1 MTTEELETVK
11 DLVLREVPHIL
22 EQDPGFAVFIEGLL
36 SEKFPRRDEFARLL
50 DELQATRAESR
61 QQLVKVDERFVKVD
75 EQFEAARA
83 ENRQQFVRV
92 DERFAKVDERL
103 VGVERRLDELETNLT
118 RQIQGLQTWMEL
130 NIGGFQNKAGRR
142 LEDVVAGAFCYA
154 LKRNDILPEQV
165 LLRQV
170 ITDEAGLVYRPGRR
184 REVDIIAHGKGI
196 IVFEVKSTA
205 DRDDVDDLAD
215 KVALVRHQ
223 HPGQLVEG
231 VLVMWGAETSH
242 RQWCAEKGLR
252 LIP

>member
-11 DLVLREVPHIL
+11 RLVLREVPRIL
-22 EQDPGFAVFIEGLL
+22 EEDPDFALFIEGLL

-50 DELQATRAESR
+50 DELQATRAE
-61 QQLVKVDERFVKVD
+61 
-75 EQFEAARA
+75 
-83 ENRQQFVRV
+83 NRQQ
-92 DERFAKVDERL
+92 FAKVDEKFTKVDEKFAQVDQRL
-103 VGVERRLDELETNLT
+103 GGVEQRLGAVEQRLGGVEQRVDELETNLT

-130 NIGGFQNKAGRR
+130 NVGGFQNKAGRR

-154 LKRNDILPEQV
+154 LKRNDIQPEQV
-165 LLRQV
+165 RLRQV
-170 ITDEAGLVYRPGRR
+170 ITDDAGLVYRPGRR

-215 KVALVRHQ
+215 KVTLIKHQ
-223 HPGQLVEG
+223 HPGQSVEG
-231 VLVMWGAETSH
+231 ILVMLGAETSH
-242 RQWCAEKGLR
+242 RQWCAEKGLL